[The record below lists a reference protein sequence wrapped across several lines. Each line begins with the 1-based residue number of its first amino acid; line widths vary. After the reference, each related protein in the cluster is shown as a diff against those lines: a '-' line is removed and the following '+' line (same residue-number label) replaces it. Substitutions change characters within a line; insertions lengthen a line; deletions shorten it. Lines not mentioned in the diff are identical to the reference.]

1 VTLDTRIEASLKA
14 AVYAEPLNTPSPL
27 ADLKEA
33 ALGRRRR
40 ERIVAWT
47 LSGLAVLAVVFT
59 LTIQAGVQPADV
71 AEDDVSLSE
80 GEVLL
85 ATDPVVVVQG
95 AASPEPQ
102 FDTATLGVEQPLTP
116 LTDIDRVEAVVDLH
130 VGFAVDPEVLRV
142 TTVGTTVGGQD
153 TVILH
158 LYGTDRFSDRRLQL
172 RCTLPS
178 GGCGGEALDDPSI
191 DPEQLLQPD
200 PRDEPSFEV
209 GGPGHVTW
217 DAPLGTS
224 VVVLTVNGDPVWQR
238 PISGVAVFDT
248 QLVDGDRFEIKALD
262 ENGVALIDHAF
273 TASNG

>member
-14 AVYAEPLNTPSPL
+14 AIDAEPSNTPSPL
-27 ADLKEA
+27 ANVMET

-47 LSGLAVLAVVFT
+47 LSGLALLAVVFT
-59 LTIQAGVQPADV
+59 LTIQTGVEPSDV
-71 AEDDVSLSE
+71 AEDDVSLSK

-85 ATDPVVVVQG
+85 STDPVVVVQG

-102 FDTATLGVEQPLTP
+102 FDTANLGVEQPLTP
-116 LTDIDRVEAVVDLH
+116 LTDLGRIEAVVELH
-130 VGFAVDPEVLRV
+130 VEYAVDPEVLRI

-158 LYGTDRFSDRRLQL
+158 LYETDRFSDRRLQL

-178 GGCGGEALDDPSI
+178 GGCFGEFLDDPSI

-200 PRDEPSFEV
+200 PRDEPTFEV
-209 GGPGHVTW
+209 GSPGHVTW
-217 DAPLGTS
+217 DAPPGTS

-238 PISGVAVFDT
+238 PISGVSVFDT

-262 ENGVALIDHAF
+262 ERGVALIDHAF